1 MGTVKQLRILLPI
14 AVLLLGIAA
23 AWRLLVYQPAMPT
36 QTRVSEPPLVST
48 LTVMPETVRLD
59 VQTQGVVRPRT
70 EIDLVPEVSGKI
82 IFVHPELNA
91 GGFFAKNELLIAI
104 EPRDYDYAVTEAQA
118 RIAEAQRLLIAEQAQ
133 AVQARNEW
141 KTLGEGQ
148 PTPLAMREPQLAEA
162 RTKLQAAEADL
173 AKARLKRS
181 RCELR
186 APFAGR
192 VKEKL
197 SGLGQFVQ
205 PGEKLARLYAT
216 DIAEIRL
223 PIAMDELAF
232 IDLPLGKPKREQ
244 TAATLPTLSLT
255 AQLAGRT
262 ATWEGRI
269 VRTEGFVDE
278 ANGQLYAIAQVSEPY
293 AQYAG
298 QTPLL
303 VGLFVQAA
311 IHGHT
316 YQNVFVLPPT
326 AINSD
331 QEVWLVDAQQQLH
344 KQKVAIL
351 RQETQRILVV
361 GGLKA
366 GDQIVT
372 SGLQVPIMG
381 MHVRLDGA
389 TEKMQ
394 AASPNTVNHDPS

>member
-1 MGTVKQLRILLPI
+1 
-14 AVLLLGIAA
+14 
-23 AWRLLVYQPAMPT
+23 
-36 QTRVSEPPLVST
+36 
-48 LTVMPETVRLD
+48 
-59 VQTQGVVRPRT
+59 
-70 EIDLVPEVSGKI
+70 
-82 IFVHPELNA
+82 LNA

-269 VRTEGFVDE
+269 VRTEGVVDE